1 MLAIMQSRQLGHDT
15 MGCRVMLATVVQLKV
30 ALAMVSYSGLL
41 LRLSES
47 IWGGT
52 QIPILSTIAGQH
64 GEGDSMMES
73 TREEGVGLLGRAQ
86 NLFGGLF

>member
-1 MLAIMQSRQLGHDT
+1 
-15 MGCRVMLATVVQLKV
+15 
-30 ALAMVSYSGLL
+30 MVDQSYSGLL

-47 IWGGT
+47 IRGGT

-64 GEGDSMMES
+64 GEGDGMMES